1 MSHLR
6 MHTPTN
12 IYGVPWLHLDKLQ
25 IVSWNF
31 WAIIAFLLL
40 WYLIICY
47 NLWTSST
54 KFLFTI
60 ILFFCHMPYDFEVWS
75 FQQGIYYFQ
84 MTTILDRNSVKLVFY
99 INICHYKVLIFLN
112 WGVGLKVLL
121 VVSPL
126 CIILFICSCILVVA
140 C

>member
-6 MHTPTN
+6 VQTPMN

-31 WAIIAFLLL
+31 LGHHCIFTFMIFDYLLQPLNKFNKVFVHHCFIFLSHAIRFWGLKFSTRDLLFS
-40 WYLIICY
+40 
-47 NLWTSST
+47 N
-54 KFLFTI
+54 
-60 ILFFCHMPYDFEVWS
+60 D
-75 FQQGIYYFQ
+75 
-84 MTTILDRNSVKLVFY
+84 TILDRNLVTLVCY

-112 WGVGLKVLL
+112 WGVDLKVLL
-121 VVSPL
+121 IVSHL
-126 CIILFICSCILVVA
+126 CIILFICSCILVVV